1 MAERDSEVDFVWA
14 MADNSNNSG
23 ASSEDKSTVVN
34 KLSDDHSP
42 MNQPQEIAS
51 ADIEAVENDAQKNN
65 IDDQKNK
72 SSDDHHA
79 AHLWTERQRRK
90 KMRTM
95 FHDLHALLPQLPPK
109 AEMYTIVD
117 EAISYIKTLQE
128 TLQNLEM
135 QKLERMNN
143 TRGSFLADHGS
154 STCLNNFDVITAP
167 ISKIFP
173 AVWSSPIVFQTWT
186 SSNLTLNVCGRDA
199 HISICSSRK
208 PGLLTAICLVLEK
221 HNLEI
226 VSAQFSSDQYKSMF
240 MIHVRVNVGDE
251 LMKLFPYNEVYKLAA
266 LEMMLWVNS
275 K

>member
-1 MAERDSEVDFVWA
+1 MT
-14 MADNSNNSG
+14 DNSNSG

-34 KLSDDHSP
+34 KLPDDHSP
-42 MNQPQEIAS
+42 MNQPHDQMGS
-51 ADIEAVENDAQKNN
+51 DDIQAVD
-65 IDDQKNK
+65 DGDQKNK
-72 SSDDHHA
+72 SSDDHA

-109 AEMYTIVD
+109 AEMFTIVD
-117 EAISYIKTLQE
+117 EAISYIQTLQQ
-128 TLQNLEM
+128 TLKNLEM
-135 QKLERMNN
+135 QKLERLNN
-143 TRGSFLADHGS
+143 TSRESFLADHGS
-154 STCLNNFDVITAP
+154 SSSTCNRHFDNIISRP
-167 ISKIFP
+167 FSKIFP
-173 AVWSSPIVFQTWT
+173 ASVSRSPLVFQTWT

-208 PGLLTAICLVLEK
+208 PHLLTAICLVLEK

-226 VSAQFSSDQYKSMF
+226 VSAQISSDQYKTMF

-251 LMKLFPYNEVYKLAA
+251 LMMIFPYNEIYKLAA
-266 LEMMLWVNS
+266 LEIMLWVNS